1 MLMYCINEIEVT
13 KLQFRIWLSTVKDI
27 LWTVSVCVFI
37 Q

>member
-13 KLQFRIWLSTVKDI
+13 KLQFRIRLSTVKDI
-27 LWTVSVCVFI
+27 LGTVSVCVFI